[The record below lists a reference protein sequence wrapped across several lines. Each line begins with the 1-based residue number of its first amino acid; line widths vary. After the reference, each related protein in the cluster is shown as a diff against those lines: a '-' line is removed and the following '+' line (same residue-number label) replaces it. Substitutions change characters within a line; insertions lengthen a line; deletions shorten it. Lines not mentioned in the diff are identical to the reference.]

1 MSKPSLM
8 DAVRSLHKSGL
19 DEYAIARRLGIYVA
33 RIRQAIAHIEAEK
46 KADSWKPMSQD
57 FSLLEARVLAHLAS
71 GRDPLLIP
79 EVMHQGL
86 YNLVYGQLISDAQ
99 PVSQTSPTGRIKPR
113 MSPTQYY
120 QAAKELAEKNRK
132 AHEEEEAKKAAL
144 REINPIAYVQAL
156 ESEDL
161 LDLMTHASR
170 ELSIRNGKNYP
181 QT

>member
-8 DAVRSLHKSGL
+8 DAVRSLHQSGL
-19 DEYAIARRLGIYVA
+19 DEYAIARRLGIYVS

-71 GRDPLLIP
+71 GRDPQIVP
-79 EVMHQGL
+79 PSMQGEL
-86 YNLVYGQLISDAQ
+86 FALVYGNTV
-99 PVSQTSPTGRIKPR
+99 PVTEPSPTRRIKPH
-113 MSPTQYY
+113 MTPTQYY

-156 ESEDL
+156 ESKDL

>member
-8 DAVRSLHKSGL
+8 DAVRSLHQSGL

-71 GRDPLLIP
+71 GRDPQIVP
-79 EVMHQGL
+79 PSMQGGL
-86 YNLVYGQLISDAQ
+86 YALVYGDAVPVEQ
-99 PVSQTSPTGRIKPR
+99 PVSPTRRIKPR
-113 MSPTQYY
+113 MTPTQYY